1 VGRPGHFAGPAPPF
15 CSPQRSAEL
24 ATDLG
29 AYAGQVYDYHAS
41 HPQLIRLMQF
51 EGLRSGEEPVPAEAE
66 RTAYYGR
73 KVQALADAQRAGT
86 LPDRDDPAYLI
97 YAVVALTVWW
107 FSVPQ
112 IIRMLTAGSTR
123 DSPEAR
129 RAALVDMVRRLTAPA
144 EHGG

>member
-1 VGRPGHFAGPAPPF
+1 
-15 CSPQRSAEL
+15 
-24 ATDLG
+24 
-29 AYAGQVYDYHAS
+29 
-41 HPQLIRLMQF
+41 
-51 EGLRSGEEPVPAEAE
+51 
-66 RTAYYGR
+66 
-73 KVQALADAQRAGT
+73 
-86 LPDRDDPAYLI
+86 
-97 YAVVALTVWW
+97 VVALTVWW